1 MSTPLLVVL
10 PFCKKDVDLAAQ
22 IIRWMAEIN
31 TPKAAAI
38 LLASDDEIASERVIE
53 MAREAKT
60 TFNFVKAMMVP
71 VTEGGWPPNKMFL
84 QVAYQIQD
92 QYRWPFFW
100 MEPDCVPLVPD
111 WLEQLENVYG
121 DCPKRFMGPLITQ
134 DKQPDLPKVHLTGC
148 SIYPPDCYGI
158 IENFQSV
165 RSGQDAWD
173 IGCAEAVVPKSAD
186 TKLIQHYWGL
196 PELPPVFVK
205 ARDADSPKNFLTLD
219 FIKPEA
225 VIFHRDKTHSLLPLL
240 RSSFLPDPQIE
251 CGTIVEKPSTPLPA
265 EIEVP

>member
-1 MSTPLLVVL
+1 
-10 PFCKKDVDLAAQ
+10 
-22 IIRWMAEIN
+22 
-31 TPKAAAI
+31 
-38 LLASDDEIASERVIE
+38 
-53 MAREAKT
+53 
-60 TFNFVKAMMVP
+60 
-71 VTEGGWPPNKMFL
+71 
-84 QVAYQIQD
+84 
-92 QYRWPFFW
+92 
-100 MEPDCVPLVPD
+100 
-111 WLEQLENVYG
+111 
-121 DCPKRFMGPLITQ
+121 
-134 DKQPDLPKVHLTGC
+134 
-148 SIYPPDCYGI
+148 
-158 IENFQSV
+158 V
-165 RSGQDAWD
+165 RSGQQAWD